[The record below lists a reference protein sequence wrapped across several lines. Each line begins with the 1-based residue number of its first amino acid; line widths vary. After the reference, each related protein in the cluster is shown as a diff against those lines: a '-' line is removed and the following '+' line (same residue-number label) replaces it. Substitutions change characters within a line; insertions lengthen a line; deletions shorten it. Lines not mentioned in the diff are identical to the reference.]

1 MSRFPPVEDL
11 VPHAGPTL
19 AIDELIGWSDGK
31 AHVRLVVREG
41 GLLVRGAGVDTVVTL
56 ELMAQAV
63 AACLGYEAFL
73 HGGGVRVGM
82 VVSCRKFE
90 IARSRIDVG
99 ERLDIHVV
107 RLRGTDD
114 ASTFEAEVHDE
125 CCALVSRALM
135 TLVHGDRPPE

>member
-11 VPHAGPTL
+11 VPHAAPTL
-19 AIDELIGWSDGK
+19 AIDEVVDWSDGK

-41 GLLVRGAGVDTVVTL
+41 GLLVRNGGIDTVVTL

-63 AACLGYEAFL
+63 AACLGYEAFQ

-82 VVSCRKFE
+82 VVACRKFA
-90 IARSRIDVG
+90 IARARIDVG
-99 ERLDIHVV
+99 ERLDIHAV

-114 ASTFEAEVHDE
+114 ASTFEAEVHDG
-125 CCALVSRALM
+125 CGALVSSAVM
-135 TLVHGDRPPE
+135 TLVHGDRPPD

>member
-11 VPHAGPTL
+11 VPHAAPTL
-19 AIDELIGWSDGK
+19 AIDEVIDWSDGK
-31 AHVRLVVREG
+31 THVRLVVRDG
-41 GLLVRGAGVDTVVTL
+41 GLLVRNGGVDTVVTL

-82 VVSCRKFE
+82 VVACRKFS

-114 ASTFEAEVHDE
+114 ASTFEAEVHDGRGV
-125 CCALVSRALM
+125 LVSSAVM
-135 TLVHGDRPPE
+135 TLVHGDRPPD

>member
-1 MSRFPPVEDL
+1 MSPFPPVADL
-11 VPHAGPTL
+11 VPHAGATL
-19 AIDELIGWSDGK
+19 AIDELVGWSDGR

-41 GLLVRGAGVDTVVTL
+41 GLLVRGGGMDTVVTL

-63 AACLGYEAFL
+63 ASCLGYEAFL

-82 VVSCRKFE
+82 VVACRKFT
-90 IARSRIDVG
+90 IARPRITVG
-99 ERLDIHVV
+99 ERLDIHAV

-125 CCALVSRALM
+125 RGEVVSRALM

>member
-1 MSRFPPVEDL
+1 MRRFPPVEDL
-11 VPHAGPTL
+11 VPHTAPTL
-19 AIDELIGWSDGK
+19 AIDELVDWSDGK
-31 AHVRLVVREG
+31 THVRLVVREG
-41 GLLVRGAGVDTVVTL
+41 GLLVRDGGVDTVVTL

-82 VVSCRKFE
+82 VVACRKFA

-99 ERLDIHVV
+99 EQLDIHVT

-114 ASTFEAEVHDE
+114 ASTFEAEVHDGSG
-125 CCALVSRALM
+125 ALVSSAVM
-135 TLVHGDRPPE
+135 TLVHGDRPPD

>member
-11 VPHAGPTL
+11 VPHGPPTL
-19 AIDELIGWSDGK
+19 AIDEVIDWSEGK
-31 AHVRLVVREG
+31 THARLVVRDG
-41 GLLVRGAGVDTVVTL
+41 GLLVRDGGVDTVVTL
-56 ELMAQAV
+56 ELMAQTV

-82 VVSCRKFE
+82 VVACRKFA
-90 IARSRIDVG
+90 IARARIDVG

-114 ASTFEAEVHDE
+114 ASTFEAEVHDGRGE
-125 CCALVSRALM
+125 LVSNAVM
-135 TLVHGDRPPE
+135 TLVHGDRPPD

>member
-11 VPHAGPTL
+11 VPHAAPTL
-19 AIDELIGWSDGK
+19 AIDELVDWSEGK
-31 AHVRLVVREG
+31 THVRLVVREG
-41 GLLVRGAGVDTVVTL
+41 GLLVRGGGVDTVVTL

-82 VVSCRKFE
+82 VVACRKFA
-90 IARSRIDVG
+90 IARARIEVG
-99 ERLDIHVV
+99 EQLDIHVV

-114 ASTFEAEVHDE
+114 ASTFEAEVHDGQST
-125 CCALVSRALM
+125 LVSSAVM